1 MILKSFFTN
10 QPINRQGVIMNHERF
25 RAILGILPP
34 MASINI
40 TFRHGP
46 EGILGLAT
54 LQCFSRNGTLRIH
67 ECDGLIV
74 AILSSNDWGGIDAN
88 RTFQVTFPIL
98 SRREEVS
105 LRLYEYVDRVSPGQD
120 SILSK
125 LLSQR
130 EKMREQAT
138 LTIIDMLIPTPLA
151 EEVSKWGFRINCGHR
166 LWHELPQIYVYL
178 LEGDTLLGE
187 LVLDATTG
195 CIIEKDELTV
205 PCTDIDTVQR
215 RMRSLFTKYLDHLER
230 ETR

>member
-1 MILKSFFTN
+1 
-10 QPINRQGVIMNHERF
+10 MNHERF

-46 EGILGLAT
+46 EGILGLAA
-54 LQCFSRNGTLRIH
+54 LQCFSHNGTLRIH
-67 ECDGLIV
+67 GCDGLIV

-98 SRREEVS
+98 SRREEVG

-138 LTIIDMLIPTPLA
+138 RAIIDKLVPTQLA
-151 EEVSKWGFRINCGHR
+151 EEVADWGLRIDYGHR
-166 LWHELPQIYVYL
+166 LWHELPQIYVRL
-178 LEGDTLLGE
+178 LEGDTPLAE

-195 CIIEKDELTV
+195 CIIESNQVTV
-205 PCTDIDTVQR
+205 PCMNVDTVQQR
-215 RMRSLFTKYLDHLER
+215 VCSLFTKYLDRLER
-230 ETR
+230 ETGSH